1 MKRGLVE
8 EEKSEENE
16 PAEKREL
23 NADALVVIE
32 EVKKDVLVEEE
43 KQSEE
48 EVGLL
53 ASGQL
58 PRTLSWRSKNHIPST
73 NTCNEWR
80 NEKCNSASA
89 HNYQNDV
96 IIT

>member
-1 MKRGLVE
+1 MRQIMKRDLVE
-8 EEKSEENE
+8 EKEKSEENE

-53 ASGQL
+53 AGPQL
-58 PRTLSWRSKNHIPST
+58 
-73 NTCNEWR
+73 
-80 NEKCNSASA
+80 SANLRVEEQLGFNA
-89 HNYQNDV
+89 QQL
-96 IIT
+96 

>member
-58 PRTLSWRSKNHIPST
+58 PRTLRLEEQKPYT
-73 NTCNEWR
+73 
-80 NEKCNSASA
+80 K
-89 HNYQNDV
+89 YQHL
-96 IIT
+96 